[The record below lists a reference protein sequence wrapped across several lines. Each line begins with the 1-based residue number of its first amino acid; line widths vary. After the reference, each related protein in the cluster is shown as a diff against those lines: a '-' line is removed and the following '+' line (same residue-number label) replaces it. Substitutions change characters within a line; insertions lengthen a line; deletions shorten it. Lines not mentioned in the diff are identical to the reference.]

1 MPSTAKTVGKK
12 SETDFFR
19 SRLLINFENTKI
31 EISGEN
37 SLTFLKNYDIVYI
50 QIIQKEIKKMVTRKE
65 DTPQRIAS
73 RKYEE
78 RNKEKRRAASG
89 NFQTMIPRD
98 LYEEINAYLK
108 KNKITKVDFIKSAYE
123 IMKNNSGTH

>member
-31 EISGEN
+31 KIAGEN

-50 QIIQKEIKKMVTRKE
+50 QIIQKEV
-65 DTPQRIAS
+65 
-73 RKYEE
+73 
-78 RNKEKRRAASG
+78 NEKRRYAAENCEPEVRRAKQRKAQSG
-89 NFQTMIPRD
+89 KREFSNDDPARLVRRNQRVS
-98 LYEEINAYLK
+98 EKE
-108 KNKITKVDFIKSAYE
+108 
-123 IMKNNSGTH
+123 

>member
-1 MPSTAKTVGKK
+1 MG
-12 SETDFFR
+12 R
-19 SRLLINFENTKI
+19 SRNPTFLSLRLLTNFESPKI
-31 EISGEN
+31 KIAGEN

-50 QIIQKEIKKMVTRKE
+50 QIIQKEVNKEMVTRKE

-108 KNKITKVDFIKSAYE
+108 KNKITKVDFIKMAYE

>member
-108 KNKITKVDFIKSAYE
+108 KNKITKVDFIKIAYE

>member
-89 NFQTMIPRD
+89 IFQTMIPRD

-108 KNKITKVDFIKSAYE
+108 KNKITKVDFIKMAYE

>member
-1 MPSTAKTVGKK
+1 MG
-12 SETDFFR
+12 R
-19 SRLLINFENTKI
+19 SRNPTFLCLRLLTNFESPKI
-31 EISGEN
+31 KIAGEN
-37 SLTFLKNYDIVYI
+37 SLTFPPNYDIVYI
-50 QIIQKEIKKMVTRKE
+50 QIIQKEVKKEVVTRKE

-108 KNKITKVDFIKSAYE
+108 KNKITKVDFIKMAYE